1 MYARGKGASGIDRV
15 KLAKLAWELT
25 GDQFGG
31 RQQLYERLHSGDPQT
46 VISLSY
52 LQYDK
57 SKAVKMVEQLIGAK
71 FAV

>member
-1 MYARGKGASGIDRV
+1 
-15 KLAKLAWELT
+15 
-25 GDQFGG
+25 
-31 RQQLYERLHSGDPQT
+31 